1 MVNNSKEKYHHLFTG
16 PSVEVLSIISLL
28 DELKIKPVIKDQGE
42 SARLAGFGN
51 TTPLIQ
57 EIYLHEDEIE
67 KKKLEE
73 AFKIEKQKQD
83 NSNAGSV
90 EESILKKIGK

>member
-1 MVNNSKEKYHHLFTG
+1 MPKKKYHHLFTG
-16 PSVEVLSIISLL
+16 SSVEVLSIIDLF

-57 EIYLHEDEIE
+57 EIYLHEDEIDRG
-67 KKKLEE
+67 KK
-73 AFKIEKQKQD
+73 
-83 NSNAGSV
+83 
-90 EESILKKIGK
+90 ILKEFF

>member
-1 MVNNSKEKYHHLFTG
+1 MKNNGERKISPSFTG
-16 PSVEVLSIISLL
+16 PSVEVLSILSLL

-67 KKKLEE
+67 KGKK
-73 AFKIEKQKQD
+73 
-83 NSNAGSV
+83 
-90 EESILKKIGK
+90 

>member
-1 MVNNSKEKYHHLFTG
+1 MAKVKYQHLVTG
-16 PSVEVLSIISLL
+16 PSVEVVSILSLL
-28 DELKIKPVIKDQGE
+28 DALKIKPVIKDQGE

-67 KKKLEE
+67 R
-73 AFKIEKQKQD
+73 
-83 NSNAGSV
+83 G
-90 EESILKKIGK
+90 KKIIKQFF

>member
-1 MVNNSKEKYHHLFTG
+1 MSKEKYHHLFTG
-16 PSVEVLSIISLL
+16 SSIEVLSVINLL

-57 EIYLHEDEIE
+57 EIYLHEDEID
-67 KKKLEE
+67 
-73 AFKIEKQKQD
+73 I
-83 NSNAGSV
+83 G
-90 EESILKKIGK
+90 KKIMKEFF